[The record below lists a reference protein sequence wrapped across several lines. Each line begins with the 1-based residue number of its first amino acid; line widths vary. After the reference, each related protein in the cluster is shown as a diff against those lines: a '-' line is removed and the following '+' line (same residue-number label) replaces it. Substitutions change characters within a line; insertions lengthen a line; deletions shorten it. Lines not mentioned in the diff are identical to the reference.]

1 MKSYDY
7 YGFTT
12 SDGATICLEC
22 SRNLSEEE
30 TERLHFHPIFADSE
44 WDYYPSCDIC
54 GDLLDYVNLT
64 EYGREYEQI
73 PI

>member
-1 MKSYDY
+1 MKSYEC

-12 SDGATICLEC
+12 SNGDIMCLKC
-22 SRNLSEEE
+22 SHDISEAEA
-30 TERLHFHPIFADSE
+30 ERLHFHPIFADSE

-54 GDLLDYVNLT
+54 DTVLDYVNLT
-64 EYGREYEQI
+64 ECGREYEQI